1 MPRAKEGPGGSV
13 LGTGPKSEDIPLRTG
28 LLKTCGMCLVGRET
42 AERGRKPENDQSENW
57 VRTTKISGSEIA
69 GKSAEKS
76 ANLMFGK

>member
-1 MPRAKEGPGGSV
+1 MDRSQVRGHSTENRTPEDMWNVPCRPGNRR
-13 LGTGPKSEDIPLRTG
+13 K
-28 LLKTCGMCLVGRET
+28 
-42 AERGRKPENDQSENW
+42 GRKPENDQSENW